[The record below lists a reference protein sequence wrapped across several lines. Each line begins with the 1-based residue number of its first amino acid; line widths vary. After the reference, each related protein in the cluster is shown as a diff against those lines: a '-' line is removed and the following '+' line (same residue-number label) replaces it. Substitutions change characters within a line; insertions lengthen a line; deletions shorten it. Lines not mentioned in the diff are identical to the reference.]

1 MKLIFSIIA
10 FLGLGLISFQIIEL
24 NEYYNGQGVIFDSSV
39 KYPFVEPNY
48 NKAYIPN
55 LSEIKRAEKLL
66 SEKYYEYRT
75 NVLDS
80 FNVDKSIIKKRLK
93 KPKNVIKKFYKYNRQ
108 YISYVSKSNDTII
121 SIGLLNFANKRKA
134 EKYFTDWKRT
144 IQFGFHGFYEDNQ
157 EWVSINITDNDFIYK
172 IGK

>member
-1 MKLIFSIIA
+1 MKLIFFIIA
-10 FLGLGLISFQIIEL
+10 FLSLILISFQIIEL
-24 NEYYNGQGVIFDSSV
+24 KEYYNGQGVIFDSSV

-48 NKAYIPN
+48 NKAHTPN
-55 LSEIKRAEKLL
+55 LSEIKRAEKIL

-93 KPKNVIKKFYKYNRQ
+93 KPKNVIKKFHKYNRQ

-134 EKYFTDWKRT
+134 EKNFTDWKKT

-157 EWVSINITDNDFIYK
+157 EWVSINITDNEFIYK

>member
-1 MKLIFSIIA
+1 MFSIIA
-10 FLGLGLISFQIIEL
+10 FLGISLFSFQIIEL
-24 NEYYNGQGVIFDSSV
+24 EEYYSGQGVIFDSSV
-39 KYPFVEPNY
+39 KYPFVEQNY
-48 NKAYIPN
+48 DRALTPKI
-55 LSEIKRAEKLL
+55 SEIRKAEKIF
-66 SEKYYEYRT
+66 SKKYYEYRT

-108 YISYVSKSNDTII
+108 YISYLNKSNDTII

-134 EKYFTDWKRT
+134 EKHFQDWKKT

-157 EWVSINITDNDFIYK
+157 EWISINITDNEFIYK
-172 IGK
+172 M